1 MIQSVAIIGAGIAGL
16 TAGCALRRYG
26 FEVDIF
32 ERSDSITEFGAGI
45 TLSKNAT
52 SLLGHIDLYDELAIN
67 SSAPKGSFIRHYKT
81 AKDIAYMEFTG
92 DFITADRRDVV
103 NIFADRF
110 VDLGGRLH
118 FDQTIEVV
126 DVENGRIFLSGG
138 SNHTADIVFVCDGI
152 KSTIRE
158 KEFDSREPS
167 FTNYIAWRGVVD
179 KSDFPIFPGNDEVN
193 IYHGPGG
200 HVVHYPIG
208 HEDKINFVAI
218 ETKES
223 WEEESWKRE
232 GDKKDLLLAFEGWN
246 KNIQELFSS
255 ADEVYKWGVFD
266 RAVPEQLSKGR
277 FFLLG
282 DAAHPMVPFRSRRL

>member
-67 SSAPKGSFIRHYKT
+67 SSAPKGSFIRHYKN

-126 DVENGRIFLSGG
+126 DVKWQDLF
-138 SNHTADIVFVCDGI
+138 
-152 KSTIRE
+152 IRR
-158 KEFDSREPS
+158 KQPYS
-167 FTNYIAWRGVVD
+167 
-179 KSDFPIFPGNDEVN
+179 
-193 IYHGPGG
+193 
-200 HVVHYPIG
+200 
-208 HEDKINFVAI
+208 
-218 ETKES
+218 
-223 WEEESWKRE
+223 
-232 GDKKDLLLAFEGWN
+232 
-246 KNIQELFSS
+246 
-255 ADEVYKWGVFD
+255 
-266 RAVPEQLSKGR
+266 
-277 FFLLG
+277 
-282 DAAHPMVPFRSRRL
+282 